1 MRMEKKNEYV
11 ITIGFN
17 RKLEEHRKVAGILNG
32 MGRTKAQYLVNA
44 VMAYEQVNGQTEQ
57 MDHTAVN
64 YEQIKKLVRQAI
76 IEYDGEKG
84 FDDVNAILRDHGKS
98 MSGRTSEVQKTDIG
112 EDTWVDIMDSLK
124 AFRCD

>member
-17 RKLEEHRKVAGILNG
+17 KKLEEHRKVAGILNG
-32 MGRTKAQYLVNA
+32 MGRTKAQYIVNA
-44 VMAYEQVNGQTEQ
+44 VIAYEQVNGQTEQ

-84 FDDVNAILRDHGKS
+84 FDDVNAILRDHEKS

-112 EDTWVDIMDSLK
+112 EDTWAGIMDSLN

>member
-32 MGRTKAQYLVNA
+32 MGRTKAQYIVNA
-44 VMAYEQVNGQTEQ
+44 VIAYEQVNGQTEQ

-84 FDDVNAILRDHGKS
+84 FDDVNAVLRDHEKS

-112 EDTWVDIMDSLK
+112 EDTWAGIMDSLK

>member
-17 RKLEEHRKVAGILNG
+17 KKLEEHRKVAGILNG
-32 MGRTKAQYLVNA
+32 MGRTKAQYIVNA
-44 VMAYEQVNGQTEQ
+44 VIAYEQVNGQTEQ

-84 FDDVNAILRDHGKS
+84 FDDVNAVLRDHEKS

-112 EDTWVDIMDSLK
+112 EDTWAGIMDSLK